1 MALSKKRSGEMRL
14 ELRCLLLF
22 GFFFFLVTGASFGMW
37 WYVTETIVWDQSPK
51 TGHVIAYQ
59 AMLSTHWERLEAL
72 SDNEQF
78 VPVIRQLRQDLNR
91 RLGFDGM
98 SDSTKD
104 SIRSLAR
111 GSTSGQSV
119 RTAPIRPISPDKTSR
134 TGSELQQQLLQL
146 ENDGGFSDANFGGDS
161 LLPASNAV
169 TPQDA
174 EDSSRLPASGSI
186 EWLDR
191 ERTSSEN
198 PPSKRFFDEDAT
210 PSWEDEF
217 TSNEVRWNI
226 LSVDPNCTDP
236 QKRPERG
243 FEENVVA
250 EFAGSRLPET
260 TNIEYREEIW
270 SKVYHYYE
278 PIRASQSCSLIC
290 HRSDPDLPGV
300 PAGAEI
306 GGASPPGR
314 PFWDEGEVM
323 GIVHVE
329 IPTRDIRDQ
338 VRFWWNVLLSVA
350 IVMMFLAIIAFYVTI
365 RYLIVRPLRHLRDVT
380 DAISRGNIYRRADLH
395 SGDVFETLGDAL
407 NRMLRHL
414 VAAQEELR
422 LQSRDLDVKV
432 DQLARANMHL
442 HEMNRIKSD
451 FLATMSHELR
461 TPLNSILGFSD
472 VLSSI
477 SSLTDKQRRYVTNI
491 NKSGRLLLEMINDVL
506 DLAKIESGRLEPE
519 PMEFHIEEVI
529 AAQSDIARPLS
540 ERKNIDLES
549 VVAPNLPPCFQDR
562 NRVQQ
567 IVQNLLS
574 NAIKFTPDGGRVRIT
589 VQQNSEGKLELRVID
604 TGIGI
609 AEEDQQL
616 IFEKFRQGKPS
627 VQGQDVMTREYSGTG
642 LGLSIVRELCRLLG
656 GDVSVESELG
666 TGSIFTVI
674 LPWRWQRRS
683 NVELPATDVELDH
696 SPKASS
702 TEESTTL

>member
-91 RLGFDGM
+91 RLGFDGTL
-98 SDSTKD
+98 DS
-104 SIRSLAR
+104 SRGAIRSNL
-111 GSTSGQSV
+111 SHGQSV
-119 RTAPIRPISPDKTSR
+119 RTAPIRPVSPNDSNTS
-134 TGSELQQQLLQL
+134 GSELQQQLLQL
-146 ENDGGFSDANFGGDS
+146 ENEGGFNDANFEGDS
-161 LLPASNAV
+161 LLPESSSAVSNRHENVANL
-169 TPQDA
+169 PKRGGI
-174 EDSSRLPASGSI
+174 EWSNRGRDSSNNPRSKLKSGG
-186 EWLDR
+186 
-191 ERTSSEN
+191 
-198 PPSKRFFDEDAT
+198 DET
-210 PSWEDEF
+210 PSWEEEFAPDE
-217 TSNEVRWNI
+217 VHWNI

-236 QKRPERG
+236 QKRPERD
-243 FEENVVA
+243 FEKQVIA

-260 TNIEYREEIW
+260 SNIEYREEIW

-300 PAGAEI
+300 PAGAEV

-395 SGDVFETLGDAL
+395 SGDVFETLGEAL

-477 SSLTDKQRRYVTNI
+477 NSLTDKQRRYVTNI

-529 AAQSDIARPLS
+529 AAQCDIARPLS
-540 ERKNIDLES
+540 EHKNIDLES

-589 VQQNSEGKLELRVID
+589 VQQNGDGKLELRVLD

-627 VQGQDVMTREYSGTG
+627 AQDQDVMTREYSGTG

-674 LPWRWQRRS
+674 LPWRWQRRR
-683 NVELPATDVELDH
+683 NVELPPTDVELGH
-696 SPKASS
+696 PPKAAS
-702 TEESTTL
+702 TEESATL